1 MEYSHQEPDN
11 PYSNWDSTIIQ
22 SNPLG
27 SPWDTYASLTEAN
40 VANIDAAG
48 MGHDVS
54 DQSSS
59 GSGTHEQVL
68 PPDGFSDD
76 SSDDEVIEQEP
87 ELLIAEEVDE
97 SDDEEP
103 DIPVPVNNGGVPI
116 AADYKLPEDDAM
128 SMSSDEGSVRRWGA
142 PFFHMDFDDDDEEL
156 IDEGVGG

>member
-40 VANIDAAG
+40 IDAAG

-54 DQSSS
+54 DDQSSS
-59 GSGTHEQVL
+59 SSGTHEQVL

-76 SSDDEVIEQEP
+76 SSDDEVIQAEP
-87 ELLIAEEVDE
+87 EILIAEEVEDEEVPVIE
-97 SDDEEP
+97 SD
-103 DIPVPVNNGGVPI
+103 
-116 AADYKLPEDDAM
+116 
-128 SMSSDEGSVRRWGA
+128 S
-142 PFFHMDFDDDDEEL
+142 DDDQAIFPGRGRKRRL
-156 IDEGVGG
+156 RGG